1 MSATLRDLGREARL
15 LMRGCRSAAL
25 ATAAQ
30 AAEGWAYA
38 SLVTVAFA
46 SDGSPLLLFSDMS
59 DHTRNLMTD
68 PRASLLFEQ
77 AHGRRNPQTG
87 PRATVMGKI
96 RKTNDKALAKR
107 FLARHPQAA
116 MYAEFGDFN
125 FYRMSVERV
134 HSVGGFA
141 SARWIGSKDFLL
153 AGAGPKAVGAAEED
167 VMAHMNSDH
176 IEAVRGYAKALL
188 KRRGDGWT
196 IAGVDPDGIDLTVDG
211 RFARLNFGV
220 VATGAGDLRSELI
233 RLAAEARNGA

>member
-1 MSATLRDLGREARL
+1 MSATLSDLGREARL

-46 SDGSPLLLFSDMS
+46 SDGGPLMLFSDMS
-59 DHTRNLMTD
+59 DHTRNLTSD

-87 PRATVMGKI
+87 PRVTVMGRI
-96 RKTNDKALAKR
+96 RKTNDKALARR

-125 FYRMSVERV
+125 FYRLTVERI

-141 SARWIGSKDFLL
+141 SARWIGAKDFLL
-153 AGAGPKAVGAAEED
+153 AGAGPKAVAAAEED
-167 VMAHMNSDH
+167 VVAHMNGDH
-176 IEAVRGYAKALL
+176 SQAVNDYANGLL

-211 RFARLNFGV
+211 RFARLNFAM
-220 VATGAGDLRSELI
+220 VAAGPGDLRAELI
-233 RLAAEARNGA
+233 RRAGEARKGA

>member
-1 MSATLRDLGREARL
+1 MSATLRDLGREARQ

-25 ATAAQ
+25 ATATQ
-30 AAEGWAYA
+30 AAECWPYV

-46 SDGSPLLLFSDMS
+46 SDGSPLMLFSDMS

-87 PRATVMGKI
+87 PRATVMGKMS
-96 RKTNDKALAKR
+96 KNNDKALARR

-125 FYRMSVERV
+125 FYRMTVERV
-134 HSVGGFA
+134 HSIGGFA
-141 SARWIGSKDFLL
+141 SARWVGSKDFLL
-153 AGAGPKAVGAAEED
+153 TGAGPKAVAAAEED
-167 VMAHMNSDH
+167 VIAHMNSDH
-176 IEAVRGYAKALL
+176 IDAVNGYANVLL

-196 IAGVDPDGIDLTVDG
+196 IASVDPDGIDLTVDG
-211 RFARLNFGV
+211 RFARLNFGK
-220 VATGAGDLRSELI
+220 VAAGPGDLRAELI